1 MLEHVF
7 RPGSLGGLRVA
18 NRIVMGAMHLNLEAR
33 ADGGAAMAA
42 FYAERARGGAGLI
55 VTGGC
60 AVSPEGSGGQLYARI
75 DDPARHPAMAAWAE
89 AVHREG
95 GRIALQLF
103 HAGRSTTRGA
113 TGHTPVAPSAVA
125 GGFGGELPA
134 ALDEEQI
141 QAVIGRFHDGARRA
155 KDLGFDAV
163 EVMASEGYLLNQFL
177 SPLTNLRDDAWGGDA
192 TRRMRFPLAVMAAV
206 RAAVGPG
213 YPVLFRISGTDLM
226 PGSSTPSQIR
236 RFAVELARA
245 GADALNVGVGWHES
259 RVPTVQS
266 LVPPGAWTGHAA
278 RIRQAVRAAGLQ
290 TPVIASN
297 RINRMELAER
307 VLASGQAD
315 FVSMARPFLADPEIV
330 RKARRPGGAVPN
342 ICIACNEACVD
353 RSLGDDPVSCLVNP
367 RAGRELEFPQR
378 SRGGRRRSR
387 PARLAVVGGGPAGL
401 EGGRAL
407 AALGHQVELFEAAD
421 ELGGQFRLARLVP
434 GKEDFGETVR
444 YFAAELRRLGV
455 TIRLN
460 RPLDA
465 ADSGLLRG
473 FDGVLLATGAAP
485 RPAGLPGEHLPHV
498 VDYQH
503 ALRHPDELGR
513 RVVVIGGGGIAVDLA
528 HLLADRKHEVC
539 LLRRSGR
546 IGEGMGRSTR
556 WAVLAELRRN
566 GARWLT
572 GVQYRAV
579 LPQGVLLRDADDVE
593 RLVPADTVVV
603 AAGQSPVDALRPVLA
618 AAGVA
623 HRSAGGA
630 AGARDLNA
638 VRAVE
643 EGMRAAHALA
653 DEVERVGDFRR
664 RAAAPPTRQPQRP
677 LRTAGP
683 ASSTT
688 G

>member
-1 MLEHVF
+1 MLDHVF
-7 RPGSLGGLRVA
+7 RPGSLGGLRTA

-60 AVSPEGSGGQLYARI
+60 AVSPEGSGGRLYARI
-75 DDPARHPAMAAWAE
+75 DDPARHAALAAWAE

-103 HAGRSTTRGA
+103 HAGRYAAGDA
-113 TGHTPVAPSAVA
+113 TGHTPVAPSALA
-125 GGFGGELPA
+125 GRSGGEPPKM
-134 ALDEEQI
+134 LDEAEI
-141 QAVIGRFHDGARRA
+141 QTVIRRFADGAHQARA
-155 KDLGFDAV
+155 LGFDAV

-177 SPLTNLRDDAWGGDA
+177 SPLTNVRDDAWGGDA

-213 YPVLFRISGTDLM
+213 FPVLFRVSGADLM
-226 PGSSTPSQIR
+226 PGSTPPSETQD
-236 RFAVELARA
+236 FAVALARA
-245 GADALNVGVGWHES
+245 GADALNIGVGWHES

-266 LVPPGAWTGHAA
+266 LVRPGAWTGHAA
-278 RIRQAVRAAGLQ
+278 RIRRAVRAAGLE

-330 RKARRPGGAVPN
+330 RKARRPGRAPAN
-342 ICIACNEACVD
+342 ICIACNEACID
-353 RSLGDDPVSCLVNP
+353 RSLGDDPVSCMVNP
-367 RAGRELEFPQR
+367 RAGRELEFPRR
-378 SRGGRRRSR
+378 SHGRRQPR

-407 AALGHQVELFEAAD
+407 AALGHHVELFEAAD

-455 TIRLN
+455 RVHLN

-465 ADSGLLRG
+465 ADADLLRG
-473 FDGVLLATGAAP
+473 FDGVLLATGVVP
-485 RPAGLPGEHLPHV
+485 RPAGLPGEHLPQV
-498 VDYQH
+498 VDYQR
-503 ALRHPDELGR
+503 AFRHPGELGR
-513 RVVVIGGGGIAVDLA
+513 RVVVIGGGGVAVDLG
-528 HLLADRKHEVC
+528 HLLAGRHHEVC

-556 WAVLAELRRN
+556 WAVLAELRRH
-566 GARWLT
+566 GVRWLT
-572 GVQYRAV
+572 GVRYRAV
-579 LPQGVLLRDADDVE
+579 LPQGVLLRDADGAE

-630 AGARDLNA
+630 ADARGLNA

-653 DEVERVGDFRR
+653 GEAERAGDLRR
-664 RAAAPPTRQPQRP
+664 RAAVPPTQRP
-677 LRTAGP
+677 PRPRRTAGP
-683 ASSTT
+683 ASSAI